1 MFANRNQKRG
11 REVYVRDVKRREWV
25 KSKSINNSD
34 SELFGG
40 LIHKP

>member
-11 REVYVRDVKRREWV
+11 REVYVRDVKRRELV
-25 KSKSINNSD
+25 KGESINNSD
-34 SELFGG
+34 SELFWG